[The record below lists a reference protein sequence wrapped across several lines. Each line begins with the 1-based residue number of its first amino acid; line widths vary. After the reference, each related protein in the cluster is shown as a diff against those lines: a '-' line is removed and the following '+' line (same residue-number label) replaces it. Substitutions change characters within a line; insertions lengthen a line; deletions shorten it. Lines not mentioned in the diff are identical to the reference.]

1 MKSEPGKETAVA
13 LYTRL
18 AKDAAES
25 SEVLLKMYNDAKIKY
40 TPRGKA
46 LWEGYWN
53 TAEEKRRLEKLLG
66 EAIAYELRTGVA
78 L

>member
-1 MKSEPGKETAVA
+1 MKSEPGKETAIE
-13 LYTRL
+13 LYARL

-25 SEVLLKMYNDAKIKY
+25 SEVLLKMYNDAKNKY

-46 LWEGYWN
+46 IWDGYWN
-53 TAEEKRRLEKLLG
+53 TAEEAKRLEKLLG